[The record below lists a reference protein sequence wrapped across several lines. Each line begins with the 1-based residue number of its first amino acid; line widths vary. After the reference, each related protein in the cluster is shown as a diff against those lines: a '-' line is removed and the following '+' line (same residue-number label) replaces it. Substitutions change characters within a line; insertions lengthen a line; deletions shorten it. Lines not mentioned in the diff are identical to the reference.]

1 MEGASSMSTRRQ
13 DEMMKCPNCGNLVID
28 IHATGCPYCDE
39 EDDSERTFSKR
50 LEEGFEITEEDD
62 I

>member
-1 MEGASSMSTRRQ
+1 MRRQ
-13 DEMMKCPNCGNLVID
+13 DEMMECPKCGNLVID
-28 IHATGCPYCDE
+28 IHATGCPYCDD
-39 EDDSERTFSKR
+39 EDDGERTFSKR